1 MSLPDEWHVA
11 RGRSISLQRPVV
23 MGVLNLTHDSFHG
36 ASRVEADDVARLAA
50 AMVEV
55 GADVLDLGAESTRPG
70 STPVPAESQMARLI
84 PAVRAIRSLPD
95 ARASAIPISIDTT
108 HASVARAAY
117 EAGAEIVNDTS
128 AGRDDPAMLATAAEL
143 GLGLVLMHRLREP
156 TSDSYSDGYVRAP
169 RYPWGVVASVREFL
183 AERVAEAC
191 RAGVREESM
200 VVDPGLGFGKSVED
214 NLELMRATSELA
226 PGAIPVMSAL
236 SRKSFVGRV
245 SLGRDSE
252 ASERLSGTLAFS
264 VLHLGFGAMIFRVH
278 DVREHREALDA
289 AISLLGTADASLTT
303 GVPGPIGEW

>member
-1 MSLPDEWHVA
+1 MSLAMEWTIA
-11 RGRSISLQRPVV
+11 RGRSISLKRPVV
-23 MGVLNLTHDSFHG
+23 MGVVNLTPDSFLE
-36 ASRVEADDVARLAA
+36 ASRVEVDEVARTAA
-50 AMVEV
+50 AMVEA

-70 STPVPAESQMARLI
+70 STPVPVETQLARVI
-84 PAVRAIRSLPD
+84 PAIRAIRSLPD
-95 ARASAIPISIDTT
+95 AHASAIPISVDTT
-108 HASVARAAY
+108 HASVARAAFD
-117 EAGAEIVNDTS
+117 AGADIINDTS
-128 AGRDDPAMLATAAEL
+128 AGRDDPAMLATAGEL
-143 GLGLVLMHRLREP
+143 GMGLVLMHRLREP
-156 TSDSYSDGYVRAP
+156 ASDQYSDAYARAP
-169 RYPWGVVASVREFL
+169 RYARGVVECVREFL
-183 AERVAEAC
+183 AERVAEAR
-191 RAGVREESM
+191 RAGVHDESL

-226 PGAIPVMSAL
+226 AGSIPVMSAL